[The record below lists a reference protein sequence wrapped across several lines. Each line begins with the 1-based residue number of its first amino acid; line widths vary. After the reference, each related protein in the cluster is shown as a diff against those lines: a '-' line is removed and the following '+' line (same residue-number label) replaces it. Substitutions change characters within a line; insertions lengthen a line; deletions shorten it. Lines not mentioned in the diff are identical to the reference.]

1 MRQKLGSR
9 DRSVTSRLHF
19 VYLVRS
25 NADLSVVFPHRSLVG
40 SAVGAFMDGH
50 SSYLFCIFLLIPES
64 RARGRDAR
72 VNLAQQ
78 ASSNGS
84 IDRGGILRSAHQHL
98 SAANCRACET
108 QRLRDHLSAQLSG
121 PPLPTVE

>member
-1 MRQKLGSR
+1 MPIFRWCFPTAPLLG
-9 DRSVTSRLHF
+9 
-19 VYLVRS
+19 
-25 NADLSVVFPHRSLVG
+25 AQWDLSWMVTHRTCFVF
-40 SAVGAFMDGH
+40 F
-50 SSYLFCIFLLIPES
+50 FLLIPES

-121 PPLPTVE
+121 PLLPTVE